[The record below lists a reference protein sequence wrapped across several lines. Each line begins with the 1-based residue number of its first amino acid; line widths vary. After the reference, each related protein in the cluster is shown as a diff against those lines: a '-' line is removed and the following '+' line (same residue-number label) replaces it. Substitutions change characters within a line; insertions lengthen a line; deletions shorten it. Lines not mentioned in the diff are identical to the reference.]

1 MLLVFLPPPWLVA
14 FVDRSGL
21 FGSFHVRYAFDCALA
36 DFKTDSSKK
45 LCDKSL
51 LEFLMTESA
60 YLIREL
66 HCEKAINL
74 KKIQVLLDEIHN
86 RRMA

>member
-14 FVDRSGL
+14 FMDRSGS
-21 FGSFHVRYAFDCALA
+21 FGSFHVQYTFDCALA
-36 DFKTDSSKK
+36 DFKIDSGKK
-45 LCDKSL
+45 LHNKSL

-60 YLIREL
+60 YHIWEL
-66 HCEKAINL
+66 HCKKAINL